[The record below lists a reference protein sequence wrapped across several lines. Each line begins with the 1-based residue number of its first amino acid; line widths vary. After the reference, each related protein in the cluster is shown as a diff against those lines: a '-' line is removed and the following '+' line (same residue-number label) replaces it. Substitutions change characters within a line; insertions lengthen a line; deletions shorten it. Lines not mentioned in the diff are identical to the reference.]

1 MILHTRRDL
10 QPKTGIDCS
19 NPWRKQFVEVQPFA
33 VDPDTGEI
41 LNPTGQ
47 LVLKEVA
54 PINQDEV
61 IQSYFET
68 SDFKTILNRIRKG
81 SGEEIP
87 TYDGTV
93 SFIDLTNMPKNIREL
108 DRYLK
113 EKKNKTVSPVPASD
127 SDSAVPVSASDKE
140 LDEKIKTYLDMKFA
154 AAAAPAPAPASAP
167 ASAEEKKEEIK

>member
-1 MILHTRRDL
+1 MTLHTRRDP

-19 NPWRKQFVEVQPFA
+19 NPRRRQFVEVQPFA

-68 SDFKTILNRIRKG
+68 SDFKTVLNRIRKG

-87 TYDGTV
+87 TYDGTG
-93 SFIDLTNMPKNIREL
+93 SFIDLTNMPKNIMEL

-113 EKKNKTVSPVPASD
+113 EKKNMTVSPASD
-127 SDSAVPVSASDKE
+127 SSPVDVSASDKE

-154 AAAAPAPAPASAP
+154 AAAAPAPAPA
-167 ASAEEKKEEIK
+167 AEEKKEEIK

>member
-1 MILHTRRDL
+1 MTLRTLRDSIE
-10 QPKTGIDCS
+10 KSGIDCS
-19 NPWRKQFVEVQPFA
+19 NPRRRQFVEIQPFS

-68 SDFKTILNRIRKG
+68 SDLKTCLNRIRKG

-87 TYDGTV
+87 TYDGTG
-93 SFIDLTNMPKNIREL
+93 SFIDLSNMPKNIREL

-113 EKKNKTVSPVPASD
+113 EKKNKAVVPASAA
-127 SDSAVPVSASDKE
+127 AVPADKE
-140 LDEKIKTYLDMKFA
+140 LDEKIKTYLDRKFA
-154 AAAAPAPAPASAP
+154 AAAAPAPAV
-167 ASAEEKKEEIK
+167 EEKKEESK

>member
-1 MILHTRRDL
+1 MKLMTLRDE

-19 NPWRKQFVEVQPFA
+19 NPRRKQFVEVQPFA

-47 LVLKEVA
+47 LVLKEIA

-68 SDFKTILNRIRKG
+68 SDFKTVLNRIRNG
-81 SGEEIP
+81 SGENVP
-87 TYDGTV
+87 TYDGTG
-93 SFIDLTNMPKNIREL
+93 SFIDLSNMPKNIREL

-113 EKKNKTVSPVPASD
+113 EKKNTAVAPA
-127 SDSAVPVSASDKE
+127 AAAAPAPAADKE
-140 LDEKIKTYLDMKFA
+140 LDEKIKTYLDRKFA
-154 AAAAPAPAPASAP
+154 AAAAPAPAPA
-167 ASAEEKKEEIK
+167 AEEKKEDK

>member
-1 MILHTRRDL
+1 MKLMTLRDE

-19 NPWRKQFVEVQPFA
+19 NPMRQQFVEVQPFA

-47 LVLKEVA
+47 LVLKEIS

-68 SDFKTILNRIRKG
+68 SDFKTVLNRIRKG

-87 TYDGTV
+87 TADGTG

-108 DRYLK
+108 DLYLK
-113 EKKNKTVSPVPASD
+113 EKKNKAVAPA
-127 SDSAVPVSASDKE
+127 AAAPAPAAAPTSDKE
-140 LDEKIKTYLDMKFA
+140 LDEKIKTYLDRKFA
-154 AAAAPAPAPASAP
+154 AAAAPAPAET
-167 ASAEEKKEEIK
+167 EEKKEETK

>member
-1 MILHTRRDL
+1 MILHTRRDP

-19 NPWRKQFVEVQPFA
+19 NPRRRQFVEVQPFA

-68 SDFKTILNRIRKG
+68 SDFKTVLNRIRKG

-87 TYDGTV
+87 TYDGTG

-154 AAAAPAPAPASAP
+154 AAAAPAPASAP

>member
-1 MILHTRRDL
+1 MNLHTRRDP
-10 QPKTGIDCS
+10 QTKTGIDCS
-19 NPWRKQFVEVQPFA
+19 NPRRRQFVEVQPFA

-68 SDFKTILNRIRKG
+68 SDFKTVLNRIRKG

-87 TYDGTV
+87 TYDGTG
-93 SFIDLTNMPKNIREL
+93 SFLDLSNMPKNIREL

-127 SDSAVPVSASDKE
+127 LVVSASDKE
-140 LDEKIKTYLDMKFA
+140 LDEKIKTYLDRKFA
-154 AAAAPAPAPASAP
+154 AAAAPAPAPAP
-167 ASAEEKKEEIK
+167 ASVDENKEENK

>member
-1 MILHTRRDL
+1 MNLHTRRDP

-41 LNPTGQ
+41 LNPSGQ

-68 SDFKTILNRIRKG
+68 SDFKTVLNRIRKG

-87 TYDGTV
+87 TYDGTG
-93 SFIDLTNMPKNIREL
+93 SFIDLTNMPKNIMEL

-113 EKKNKTVSPVPASD
+113 EKKNQTVSPVV
-127 SDSAVPVSASDKE
+127 DSASVDPAPADKE

-154 AAAAPAPAPASAP
+154 AAAAPAPAPV
-167 ASAEEKKEEIK
+167 AEETKEEIK

>member
-1 MILHTRRDL
+1 MRLMTLRDE

-19 NPWRKQFVEVQPFA
+19 NPRRQQFVEVQPFA

-68 SDFKTILNRIRKG
+68 SDFKTVLDRIRKG

-87 TYDGTV
+87 TASGTG
-93 SFIDLTNMPKNIREL
+93 SYIDLTNMPKNIREL

-113 EKKNKTVSPVPASD
+113 EKQNIAIAPA
-127 SDSAVPVSASDKE
+127 AAAAPADKE
-140 LDEKIKTYLDMKFA
+140 LDEKIKTYLDRKFA
-154 AAAAPAPAPASAP
+154 AAAAPAPA
-167 ASAEEKKEEIK
+167 EEKKEENK

>member
-1 MILHTRRDL
+1 MTLRTRRD
-10 QPKTGIDCS
+10 PIEKTGIDCS

-41 LNPTGQ
+41 LNSTGQ

-68 SDFKTILNRIRKG
+68 SDLKTVLTRIRKG

-87 TYDGTV
+87 TYDGTG
-93 SFIDLTNMPKNIREL
+93 SFIDLAHMPKNIREL

-113 EKKNKTVSPVPASD
+113 EKKNKTVSSVP
-127 SDSAVPVSASDKE
+127 DSASSVSASDKE
-140 LDEKIKTYLDMKFA
+140 LDEKIKTYLDRKFA
-154 AAAAPAPAPASAP
+154 AAAAPAPVV
-167 ASAEEKKEEIK
+167 EEKKEDK

>member
-1 MILHTRRDL
+1 MKLMTLRDE

-19 NPWRKQFVEVQPFA
+19 NPRRRQFVEVQPFA

-47 LVLKEVA
+47 LVLKEIA
-54 PINQDEV
+54 PINQDEA

-68 SDFKTILNRIRKG
+68 SDFKTVLNRIRKG

-87 TYDGTV
+87 TADGTG

-113 EKKNKTVSPVPASD
+113 EKKNQAVAPA
-127 SDSAVPVSASDKE
+127 AAAPAPAAAPADKE
-140 LDEKIKTYLDMKFA
+140 LDEKIKTYLDRKFA
-154 AAAAPAPAPASAP
+154 AAAAPAPA
-167 ASAEEKKEEIK
+167 AEEKKEDVK

>member
-1 MILHTRRDL
+1 MTLHTRRDP

-19 NPWRKQFVEVQPFA
+19 NPRRRQFVEVQPFA

-68 SDFKTILNRIRKG
+68 SDFKTVLNRIRKG

-87 TYDGTV
+87 TYDGTG
-93 SFIDLTNMPKNIREL
+93 SFIDLANMPKNIMEL

-113 EKKNKTVSPVPASD
+113 EKKNQTVSPVV
-127 SDSAVPVSASDKE
+127 DSASPAPAPADKE
-140 LDEKIKTYLDMKFA
+140 LDEKIKTYLDRKFA
-154 AAAAPAPAPASAP
+154 AAAAPAPAPAP
-167 ASAEEKKEEIK
+167 VEEKKEENK

>member
-1 MILHTRRDL
+1 MKLVTRRA
-10 QPKTGIDCS
+10 QTEKTGIDCS

-61 IQSYFET
+61 IQSYFES

-87 TYDGTV
+87 TYDGTG
-93 SFIDLTNMPKNIREL
+93 SFIDLSNMPKNIMEL

-113 EKKNKTVSPVPASD
+113 EKKNKTVSPAPDSVPAD
-127 SDSAVPVSASDKE
+127 VSGSDKE
-140 LDEKIKTYLDMKFA
+140 LDEKIKTYLDRKFA
-154 AAAAPAPAPASAP
+154 AAAAPAPAPA
-167 ASAEEKKEEIK
+167 AEEKKEESK

>member
-1 MILHTRRDL
+1 MILHTRRDP

-19 NPWRKQFVEVQPFA
+19 NPRRRQFVEVQPFA

-68 SDFKTILNRIRKG
+68 SDFKTVLNRIRKG

-87 TYDGTV
+87 TYDGTG
-93 SFIDLTNMPKNIREL
+93 SFIDMTNRPKNIREL

-113 EKKNKTVSPVPASD
+113 EKKNKTVSPDLD
-127 SDSAVPVSASDKE
+127 SSSVDVSSSDKE
-140 LDEKIKTYLDMKFA
+140 LDEKIKTYLDRKFA
-154 AAAAPAPAPASAP
+154 AAAAPAPASASA
-167 ASAEEKKEEIK
+167 AEETKEDTK

>member
-1 MILHTRRDL
+1 MTLRTIRD
-10 QPKTGIDCS
+10 PIEKTGIDCS
-19 NPWRKQFVEVQPFA
+19 NPMRQQFVEVQPFA

-68 SDFKTILNRIRKG
+68 SDLKSVLNRIRKG
-81 SGEEIP
+81 SGEDVP
-87 TYDGTV
+87 AYDGTG
-93 SFIDLTNMPKNIREL
+93 SFIDLAHMPKNIMEL

-113 EKKNKTVSPVPASD
+113 EKKKQSGSSAP
-127 SDSAVPVSASDKE
+127 DSAPADVSSSDKE

-154 AAAAPAPAPASAP
+154 AAVPAP
-167 ASAEEKKEEIK
+167 SAEEKKEESK

>member
-1 MILHTRRDL
+1 MILHTMRDP

-19 NPWRKQFVEVQPFA
+19 NPRRRQFVEVQPFA

-68 SDFKTILNRIRKG
+68 SDFKTVLNRIRKG

-87 TYDGTV
+87 TYDGTG
-93 SFIDLTNMPKNIREL
+93 SFIDLTNMPKNIMEL

-113 EKKNKTVSPVPASD
+113 EKKNQTVSPAV
-127 SDSAVPVSASDKE
+127 DSASVETAPADQE

-154 AAAAPAPAPASAP
+154 AAAAPAPAPASAD
-167 ASAEEKKEEIK
+167 EKKEEIK

>member
-1 MILHTRRDL
+1 MTLHTRRDP

-19 NPWRKQFVEVQPFA
+19 NPRRRQFVEVQPFA

-68 SDFKTILNRIRKG
+68 SDFKTVLNRIRKG

-87 TYDGTV
+87 TYDGTG

-113 EKKNKTVSPVPASD
+113 EKKNKTVSPAPDSVPVD
-127 SDSAVPVSASDKE
+127 VSASDKD

-154 AAAAPAPAPASAP
+154 AAAAPVSAPAPA
-167 ASAEEKKEEIK
+167 AEENKEDTK

>member
-1 MILHTRRDL
+1 MNLRTRRD
-10 QPKTGIDCS
+10 PIEKTGIDCS
-19 NPWRKQFVEVQPFA
+19 NPMRQQFVEVQPFA

-54 PINQDEV
+54 PINQDEM

-68 SDFKTILNRIRKG
+68 SDFKTVLNRIRKG

-87 TYDGTV
+87 TYDGTG
-93 SFIDLTNMPKNIREL
+93 SFIDLTNMPKNIMEL

-113 EKKNKTVSPVPASD
+113 EKKNKTVSPVAASV
-127 SDSAVPVSASDKE
+127 SPVSSSDKE

-154 AAAAPAPAPASAP
+154 AAAAPSTGPV
-167 ASAEEKKEEIK
+167 AEEKKEENK

>member
-1 MILHTRRDL
+1 MNLHTRRDP

-68 SDFKTILNRIRKG
+68 SDFKTVLNRIRKG

-87 TYDGTV
+87 TYDGTG
-93 SFIDLTNMPKNIREL
+93 SFIDLTNRPKNIREL

-113 EKKNKTVSPVPASD
+113 EKKNKTVSPVPD
-127 SDSAVPVSASDKE
+127 SSSVDVSASDKE

-154 AAAAPAPAPASAP
+154 AAAAPASAPAPA
-167 ASAEEKKEEIK
+167 AEETKEDTK

>member
-1 MILHTRRDL
+1 MTLHTRRDS

-19 NPWRKQFVEVQPFA
+19 NPRRRQFVEVQPFA

-68 SDFKTILNRIRKG
+68 SDFKTVLNRIRKG

-87 TYDGTV
+87 TYDGTG

-113 EKKNKTVSPVPASD
+113 EKKNQTVSPAVDSAPDSVPA
-127 SDSAVPVSASDKE
+127 AVSASDKE

-154 AAAAPAPAPASAP
+154 AAAAPAPAPASAD
-167 ASAEEKKEEIK
+167 ENKEETK

>member
-1 MILHTRRDL
+1 MKLMTLRDE

-19 NPWRKQFVEVQPFA
+19 NPRRQQFVEVQPFA

-68 SDFKTILNRIRKG
+68 SDFKTVLNRIRKG

-87 TYDGTV
+87 IYDGSG
-93 SFIDLTNMPKNIREL
+93 SFIDLSNMPKNIREL
-108 DRYLK
+108 DRFLK
-113 EKKNKTVSPVPASD
+113 EKKNKAVAPVVGAAAPAP
-127 SDSAVPVSASDKE
+127 AAAPADKE
-140 LDEKIKTYLDMKFA
+140 LDQKIKTYLDRKFA
-154 AAAAPAPAPASAP
+154 AAAAPAPA
-167 ASAEEKKEEIK
+167 AEEKKEESK

>member
-1 MILHTRRDL
+1 MTLHTRRDP

-19 NPWRKQFVEVQPFA
+19 NPRRRQFVEVQPFA

-68 SDFKTILNRIRKG
+68 SDFKTVLNRIRKG

-87 TYDGTV
+87 TYDGTG
-93 SFIDLTNMPKNIREL
+93 SFIDLSNMPKNIREL

-113 EKKNKTVSPVPASD
+113 EKKNETVSPTPA
-127 SDSAVPVSASDKE
+127 SDSAVPAPSDNE
-140 LDEKIKTYLDMKFA
+140 LDQKIKTYLDMKFA
-154 AAAAPAPAPASAP
+154 AAAAPAPAPA
-167 ASAEEKKEEIK
+167 AEEKKEEIK

>member
-1 MILHTRRDL
+1 MNLHTRRDP

-19 NPWRKQFVEVQPFA
+19 NPMRRQFVEVQPFA

-68 SDFKTILNRIRKG
+68 SDFKTVLNRIRKG

-87 TYDGTV
+87 TYDGTG
-93 SFIDLTNMPKNIREL
+93 SFIDLTNMPKNIMEL

-113 EKKNKTVSPVPASD
+113 EKKNKTVSPAVDSASVGSASVDPVPA
-127 SDSAVPVSASDKE
+127 DKE

-154 AAAAPAPAPASAP
+154 AAAAPAPAPAV
-167 ASAEEKKEEIK
+167 EEKKEEIK

>member
-1 MILHTRRDL
+1 MKLMTLRDE

-19 NPWRKQFVEVQPFA
+19 NPWRKQFVEVQPFS

-68 SDFKTILNRIRKG
+68 SDFKTVLNRIRKG

-87 TYDGTV
+87 TVDGTG

-113 EKKNKTVSPVPASD
+113 EKKNAAVAPAAAAAAPASAVSP
-127 SDSAVPVSASDKE
+127 SDKE
-140 LDEKIKTYLDMKFA
+140 LDEKIKTYLDRKFA
-154 AAAAPAPAPASAP
+154 AAAAPAPA
-167 ASAEEKKEEIK
+167 AEEKKEDVK

>member
-1 MILHTRRDL
+1 MNLHTRRDP

-19 NPWRKQFVEVQPFA
+19 NPRRRQFVEVQPFA

-68 SDFKTILNRIRKG
+68 SDFKTVLNRIRKG
-81 SGEEIP
+81 SGEEVP
-87 TYDGTV
+87 TYDGTG
-93 SFIDLTNMPKNIREL
+93 SFIDLTNMPKNIMEL

-113 EKKNKTVSPVPASD
+113 EKKNKVVAPAAE
-127 SDSAVPVSASDKE
+127 SASVSAPADKE

-154 AAAAPAPAPASAP
+154 AAASAPASESASVA

>member
-1 MILHTRRDL
+1 MTLHARRDP

-19 NPWRKQFVEVQPFA
+19 NPMRRQFVEVQPFA

-68 SDFKTILNRIRKG
+68 SDFKTVLNRIRKG

-87 TYDGTV
+87 TYDGTG

-113 EKKNKTVSPVPASD
+113 EKKNQTVSPVVDSASD
-127 SDSAVPVSASDKE
+127 SAPADKE
-140 LDEKIKTYLDMKFA
+140 LDEKIKTYLDRKFA
-154 AAAAPAPAPASAP
+154 AAAAPAPASVD
-167 ASAEEKKEEIK
+167 ENKEETK

>member
-1 MILHTRRDL
+1 MNLHTRRDP

-19 NPWRKQFVEVQPFA
+19 NPRRRQFVEVQPFA

-68 SDFKTILNRIRKG
+68 SDFKTVLNRIRKG

-87 TYDGTV
+87 TYDGTG

-113 EKKNKTVSPVPASD
+113 EKKNKIVSQ
-127 SDSAVPVSASDKE
+127 AVDPSSVGSASVDPAPADKE

-154 AAAAPAPAPASAP
+154 AAAAPAPAPAAV
-167 ASAEEKKEEIK
+167 EEKKEETK

>member
-1 MILHTRRDL
+1 MTLRTLRD
-10 QPKTGIDCS
+10 PIEKSGIDCS
-19 NPWRKQFVEVQPFA
+19 NPRRRQFVEIQPFS

-68 SDFKTILNRIRKG
+68 SDLKTCLSRIRKG
-81 SGEEIP
+81 SGEALP
-87 TYDGTV
+87 TYDGTG
-93 SFIDLTNMPKNIREL
+93 SFIDLSNMPRNIREL

-113 EKKNKTVSPVPASD
+113 EKQIKAASPAAAASSAPDVAPA
-127 SDSAVPVSASDKE
+127 DKE
-140 LDEKIKTYLDMKFA
+140 LDEKIKTYLDRKFA
-154 AAAAPAPAPASAP
+154 AAAAPAPA
-167 ASAEEKKEEIK
+167 AEEKKEESK

>member
-1 MILHTRRDL
+1 MILHNRRDP

-19 NPWRKQFVEVQPFA
+19 NPRRRQFVEVQPFA

-68 SDFKTILNRIRKG
+68 SDFKTVLNRIRKG

-87 TYDGTV
+87 TYDGTG

-113 EKKNKTVSPVPASD
+113 EKKNQTVSPAP
-127 SDSAVPVSASDKE
+127 DSAPVDVSASDKE
-140 LDEKIKTYLDMKFA
+140 LDEKIKTYLDRKFA
-154 AAAAPAPAPASAP
+154 AAAAPAPAPV
-167 ASAEEKKEEIK
+167 EEKKEETK